1 MSVVSDPSVDRN
13 NMEFLVPKQIYN
25 FLTGAADDI
34 TRQDGFFDSLC
45 KLVENVNHYDPYSN
59 DETLKTV
66 IKNLVPG
73 SGSVDF
79 KDLVINDMT
88 VKNMLNTARI
98 NLDGAPF
105 MRNGVSDDVDD
116 KNLLNSQITQYF
128 DSKFQNSYNYL
139 NSKNGEFK
147 KIKDMSLTSA
157 LMLNDFTNFVN
168 EEGVE
173 VDLGD
178 VVFGNIP
185 PPTTGGAYTGNSGS
199 EKKVRLNLKRETDGK
214 IKLFSKLSTDLKVKG
229 QKINMCRDN
238 GEKLYYTPGSED
250 DVYDNI
256 LMPLYNGKT
265 DRYALKKKLEPR
277 CKLQHEGNDI
287 SECGSVINAEN
298 LDKRHIKAWTPREH
312 GSSASTVNAMSHL
325 RRMATQPRITQVELG
340 SLGPLLAR
348 GFMGGSMD
356 GGAQLEV
363 DFKDC
368 ESGTEGKNLSVRQST
383 QYATLFKSVVQRL
396 GHHNEVSSSV
406 VTELKNDL
414 EEYRRKECKLFQDA
428 FRLANALKSQNNGS
442 LPDKQPITDLNAF
455 KEASDEVAK
464 SETHLLG
471 CLTKILTETCKKP

>member
-1 MSVVSDPSVDRN
+1 MSGGSDNQLNFIFPNSV
-13 NMEFLVPKQIYN
+13 
-25 FLTGAADDI
+25 
-34 TRQDGFFDSLC
+34 
-45 KLVENVNHYDPYSN
+45 
-59 DETLKTV
+59 
-66 IKNLVPG
+66 
-73 SGSVDF
+73 
-79 KDLVINDMT
+79 
-88 VKNMLNTARI
+88 
-98 NLDGAPF
+98 
-105 MRNGVSDDVDD
+105 
-116 KNLLNSQITQYF
+116 
-128 DSKFQNSYNYL
+128 YNYL
-139 NSKNGEFK
+139 NTGGDEISQTDCDLLVDNINIYDPCGKDTLKSYLKGILEVDRVSVKGVDVDKLECVTNDLKSEIKAQNFK
-147 KIKDMSLTSA
+147 TTEDIDRWCASRFEQDYENFRNLGDKVLKYLKTLNLKGAYILNEYFNFMNEDEKPVSLDEAEHIFLKPRTRVSDGIDGGAVDSA
-157 LMLNDFTNFVN
+157 L
-168 EEGVE
+168 
-173 VDLGD
+173 GD
-178 VVFGNIP
+178 HL
-185 PPTTGGAYTGNSGS
+185 
-199 EKKVRLNLKRETDGK
+199 RLNL
-214 IKLFSKLSTDLKVKG
+214 
-229 QKINMCRDN
+229 
-238 GEKLYYTPGSED
+238 
-250 DVYDNI
+250 
-256 LMPLYNGKT
+256 
-265 DRYALKKKLEPR
+265 LKKNGVPVLFTALPHTDYLTKKWRGEPATYSSSSSSSSSSS
-277 CKLQHEGNDI
+277 LTPINLT
-287 SECGSVINAEN
+287 ECGDKFTENAT
-298 LDKRHIKAWTPREH
+298 KRHIKAWTPREH

-396 GHHNEVSSSV
+396 GHHNKVSDTV